1 LAAYRITVVRHNFYL
16 HTLQELGT
24 PIWMLR
30 EFKSD
35 LIWLID
41 REDSPWF
48 SVIRLFKQND
58 RNDWTSVI
66 LKVKTELE
74 KLIKNYKA

>member
-1 LAAYRITVVRHNFYL
+1 
-16 HTLQELGT
+16 
-24 PIWMLR
+24 MLR